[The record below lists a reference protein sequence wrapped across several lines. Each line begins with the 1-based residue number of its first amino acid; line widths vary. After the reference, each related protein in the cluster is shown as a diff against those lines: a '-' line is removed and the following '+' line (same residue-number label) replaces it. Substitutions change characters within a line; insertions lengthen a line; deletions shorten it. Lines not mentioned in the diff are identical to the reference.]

1 MEKIN
6 EVTIIGP
13 GLIGSSLGLSLK
25 RKKIVK
31 KIIGIDVSKKNLNDA
46 LKIKSIDESRLFIDS
61 RVSESSLIFIC
72 TPVSLIDQIITE
84 LVPFIGKNNIVTDT
98 GSVKNIFQNH
108 NIKKFV
114 KYPTLYLDTQ

>member
-31 KIIGIDVSKKNLNDA
+31 KIIGIDVSKK
-46 LKIKSIDESRLFIDS
+46 I
-61 RVSESSLIFIC
+61 
-72 TPVSLIDQIITE
+72 
-84 LVPFIGKNNIVTDT
+84 
-98 GSVKNIFQNH
+98 
-108 NIKKFV
+108 
-114 KYPTLYLDTQ
+114 